1 MLIPKGRAYTLR
13 YANARQWMIGRLP
26 VEQVYIRRKKMEKN
40 ISRRGFLRIG
50 GVAGITAATGGLLA
64 SCGTG
69 GDSKKNGS
77 LDASNREWAGEADV
91 IVVGGGGTGFCAAV
105 EALEAGSSVLV
116 IDKNTVMGGNT
127 ALSGG
132 MIQAAGHRLQKE
144 LADCSDDSPERFAKQ
159 MLGWGCGMVEED
171 IVTDMCKESASH
183 VDWLMDMGRIYERCD
198 YISPVTNFDDEET
211 VAPRCL
217 WDPTKPGPS
226 HFRAHP
232 PESLLLR
239 RIV

>member
-105 EALEAGSSVLV
+105 EAFEAGSSVLV

-132 MIQAAGHRLQKE
+132 MIQAAGHRLQKN
-144 LADCSDDSPERFAKQ
+144 LQTAPMTRRNALQSKCLVGGAAWSKRISLRTCAKKALL
-159 MLGWGCGMVEED
+159 MLTG
-171 IVTDMCKESASH
+171 
-183 VDWLMDMGRIYERCD
+183 
-198 YISPVTNFDDEET
+198 
-211 VAPRCL
+211 
-217 WDPTKPGPS
+217 
-226 HFRAHP
+226 
-232 PESLLLR
+232 
-239 RIV
+239 